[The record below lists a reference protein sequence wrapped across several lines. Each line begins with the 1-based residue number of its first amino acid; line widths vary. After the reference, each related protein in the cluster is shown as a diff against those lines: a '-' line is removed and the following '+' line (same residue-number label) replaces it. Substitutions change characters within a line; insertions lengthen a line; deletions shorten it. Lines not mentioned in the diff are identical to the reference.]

1 MTTVRIM
8 LFTLLL
14 SVYADSYNF
23 KDLSGAFTA
32 SMATV
37 RNLNTGSGQTQCG
50 TSGTESTLVSLDSAH
65 FGTQQNGI
73 KSPICGKS
81 VKLFNPATGKTVFGV
96 AHDRIG
102 TNPGPGHAGGSN
114 QVDLAPG
121 LNRALGGNGKDNLPN
136 IQVQVINP
144 SRGNSPSSASSQ
156 SGSKGQFVEKFDFYS
171 LTGTFVALSTIRD
184 DACIR
189 SAASCKVTQGGGI
202 DPGGKITQCGANGLD
217 SNIVG
222 LDDAHF
228 GTFNNG
234 VKTPVC
240 GRAIKLFNPKT
251 GKTAMGVAQ
260 DRIFQN
266 RGPGNGG
273 TSQVDLSQ
281 NLNFQLGGNG
291 RDNIDGIQVT
301 IF

>member
-1 MTTVRIM
+1 M
-8 LFTLLL
+8 LFALIL

-23 KDLSGAFTA
+23 NDLSGSFTA
-32 SMATV
+32 STATV
-37 RNLNTGSGQTQCG
+37 RDLRTGSGQTQCG
-50 TSGTESTLVSLDSAH
+50 TQGTEATLVSLDSAH
-65 FGTQQNGI
+65 FGTQNNGI

-81 VKLFNPATGKTVFGV
+81 VKLYNPATGKTVFGV

-102 TNPGPGHAGGSN
+102 TNPGPGHPGGSN
-114 QVDLAPG
+114 QVDLAPN
-121 LNRALGGNGKDNLPN
+121 LNRALGGNGKDNLAN
-136 IQVQVINP
+136 IQVQVLDP
-144 SRGNSPSSASSQ
+144 SQQKPQTSSNN
-156 SGSKGQFVEKFDFYS
+156 GQFVEKFDFNS

-189 SAASCKVTQGGGI
+189 SASNCKVTQGGGI

-217 SNIVG
+217 HNVVG

-240 GRAIKLFNPKT
+240 GRAVKLFNPKT

-281 NLNFQLGGNG
+281 DLNFQLGGNG